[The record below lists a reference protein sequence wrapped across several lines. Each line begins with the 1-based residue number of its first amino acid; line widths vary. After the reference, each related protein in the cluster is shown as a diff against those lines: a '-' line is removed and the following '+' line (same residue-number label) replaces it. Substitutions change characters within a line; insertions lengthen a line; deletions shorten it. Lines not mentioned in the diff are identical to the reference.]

1 MNMKKLVQSFILVWL
16 FVVITTPIAFAQDEN
31 VITLDQAINMAIK
44 HSNSIKQMEYD
55 IEKAEEY
62 HKAALDNLSYI
73 PSGAAEPQVAAA
85 WTAALNTQISL
96 QMAKK
101 SKEVEQDKI
110 ALNVFNEYTGVLQA
124 RKNLELAEMK
134 YEKAKKDWQ
143 ITLLSYDCGL
153 ISQSQLKLAESGQK
167 AAQASYELAKKE
179 VEKAYQSF
187 NSLIGLNLTDRPLL
201 QNAIEY
207 SPINIIDLDH
217 EIARIMDR
225 NPAIWLAEQQVE
237 LAEIQLDL
245 YNWADP
251 SREPYEVKKIDIEKA
266 KLTAADGKQQIKNAL
281 YSLYKTI
288 VQLEDSYAMSYEAF
302 KIAQEDFRVKEIQYE
317 LGMLSKQDYMASKLA
332 LTEAENNLN
341 KIVYQHEAL
350 KQTFYKPWA
359 ATSTGSN

>member
-1 MNMKKLVQSFILVWL
+1 MKRIVHSLLLVFL
-16 FVVITTPIAFAQDEN
+16 FTVMITPFAYAQD
-31 VITLDQAINMAIK
+31 VITLDQATDMAIK
-44 HSNSIKQMEYD
+44 HSNSIKQIEYD
-55 IEKAEEY
+55 IEKGEEY
-62 HKAALDNLSYI
+62 QKAALDNLSYI

>member
-1 MNMKKLVQSFILVWL
+1 MKKIVHSLLLVLLFIAM
-16 FVVITTPIAFAQDEN
+16 ITPLAYAQDGN
-31 VITLDQAINMAIK
+31 VITLDQAIDMATK

-55 IEKAEEY
+55 IEKGEEY
-62 HKAALDNLSYI
+62 QKAALNNLSYI
-73 PSGAAEPQVAAA
+73 PSGPAEPQVAAA

-101 SKEVEQDKI
+101 SKEVERDKI

-124 RKNLELAEMK
+124 TKDLELAELK

-179 VEKAYQSF
+179 VENAYQNF
-187 NSLIGLNLTDRPLL
+187 NSLIGLSLNERPLL
-201 QNAIEY
+201 LDAIEY
-207 SPINIIDLDH
+207 TPIGIADLDH
-217 EIARIMDR
+217 EIARIMNG
-225 NPAIWLAEQQVE
+225 NPAIWLAEQQIS

-251 SREPYEVKKIDIEKA
+251 LREPYEVKKINIEKA
-266 KLTAADGKQQIKNAL
+266 ELTAADGKQQMKDAL
-281 YSLYKTI
+281 YSLHKAI
-288 VQLEDSYAMSYEAF
+288 VQLEDSYAIACEAL
-302 KIAQEDFRVKEIQYE
+302 KMAQEDFRVKEVQYE

-341 KIVYQHEAL
+341 KIVYQHESL
-350 KQTFYKPWA
+350 IQTFYKPWA
-359 ATSTGSN
+359 AST